1 MLSIGLLSS
10 MVQAILP
17 GKIQLR
23 FLQQEQI
30 SSVKKDLSYQG
41 YVILGNLSRW
51 QKWQKHS
58 TAGISDD
65 HPNRCFHKR
74 VKSTLQMNL
83 NRGGNGQKKDQG
95 HGINVLKLMSVK
107 FAILTFTKNLSNVTV
122 HIQMDNK
129 FALSCIL
136 KMGGTHILEL

>member
-1 MLSIGLLSS
+1 
-10 MVQAILP
+10 
-17 GKIQLR
+17 
-23 FLQQEQI
+23 
-30 SSVKKDLSYQG
+30 
-41 YVILGNLSRW
+41 
-51 QKWQKHS
+51 
-58 TAGISDD
+58 
-65 HPNRCFHKR
+65 
-74 VKSTLQMNL
+74 MNL